1 MASDAQINANRRN
14 ALRSTGPKTPETRA
28 KSARNSRKHGL
39 RAEREKLAREES
51 IAYEARYFRWSAH
64 YGVESD
70 PEEFLLN
77 ANLFLASDMD
87 RVRGAYLEL
96 TQSQIDNAE
105 DDEIKEVRET
115 GDLLFT
121 DSRGVP
127 VALFG
132 TRRFNNKKPGGP
144 SWGSET
150 APAIKPDELMR
161 KLESSAMGCYWIL
174 EVLEELLERARKRFW
189 SSGDRLMMLRLLGRN
204 PVDGPADRR
213 VAEVFAASH
222 ALRPMG
228 KPFDDLLSDMNELML
243 EAHVK
248 AVVALWP
255 DLSQRGEKEKARQ
268 SLIELVEGEIERV
281 WDIAAEHDT
290 HIKDEPARTRRR
302 KGFVY
307 TKEAEAM
314 RRYFL
319 RAKGSVERGGKVIR
333 QEVRARKADSDAQG
347 LPPVPGK
354 DVISPYDGRPAA
366 WWAEN
371 VGGGKKGDLRSR
383 GGRGQETRAQHAD
396 GEADSG
402 DCGSGG
408 PLAGSGS
415 GAAVEIGREPQ
426 ADGTRSVPATSN
438 EKGRGWESVV
448 VEESDVLACGGYLPE
463 KYVGAAGDGDGESAP
478 GAALEDEVPN
488 SKTVGAESE
497 EAERCDIELNAGGAS
512 EVTQEQLAEAADR
525 GREEE
530 VAAGGDESQ
539 IGEKA
544 PNEANFCDDACIAQ
558 HEDII
563 EVPTNSGG
571 VSGLDDCQTK
581 PILQTKPIPV
591 GGAEAGGSGGST
603 TQPVARALTDYERR
617 DAWKEI
623 RRREWIRQRAEK
635 EARERLARLNAG
647 GMNAGAGAGGAAGE
661 GMAPQDV
668 RGP

>member
-1 MASDAQINANRRN
+1 M
-14 ALRSTGPKTPETRA
+14 RS
-28 KSARNSRKHGL
+28 
-39 RAEREKLAREES
+39 EREKLAREES

-115 GDLLFT
+115 GELLFT

-127 VALFG
+127 VSLYG

-150 APAIKPDELMR
+150 APAIKPDERMR

-281 WDIAAEHDT
+281 WAIAAEHDT

-314 RRYFL
+314 RRWFA

-333 QEVRARKADSDAQG
+333 QEVRARKADNHAET

-354 DVISPYDGRPAA
+354 DVSPYDGRPSS
-366 WWAEN
+366 WWRAD
-371 VGGGKKGDLRSR
+371 VGGERKAGRRAEDGGRR
-383 GGRGQETRAQHAD
+383 TEGGGRGQEDFAQDRDAK
-396 GEADSG
+396 
-402 DCGSGG
+402 CGSGG
-408 PLAGSGS
+408 PVADGGSD
-415 GAAVEIGREPQ
+415 AAVEIGRE
-426 ADGTRSVPATSN
+426 AGAGGTRSVPATPNGS
-438 EKGRGWESVV
+438 GRGWDSVV

-463 KYVGAAGDGDGESAP
+463 KYIGGAGEGEAAADGA
-478 GAALEDEVPN
+478 DEVSSTETGN
-488 SKTVGAESE
+488 SDSGQAGPYETDV
-497 EAERCDIELNAGGAS
+497 NAGGVGPVMD
-512 EVTQEQLAEAADR
+512 EDR
-525 GREEE
+525 GE
-530 VAAGGDESQ
+530 VACGERSEGVDGGAGTGLILDVGGHARSVAGGDDCAN
-539 IGEKA
+539 A
-544 PNEANFCDDACIAQ
+544 PNEANSGDDVCIVQ
-558 HEDII
+558 HQEIV

-581 PILQTKPIPV
+581 PILQTKPMP
-591 GGAEAGGSGGST
+591 AGGGETGGIEGS
-603 TQPVARALTDYERR
+603 TQPVGRAQTDFEQR
-617 DAWKEI
+617 DAWKER
-623 RRREWIRQRAEK
+623 RRREWIRARAEK
-635 EARERLARLNAG
+635 EARERERLARLKV
-647 GMNAGAGAGGAAGE
+647 GAANTGTTSSASGE
-661 GMAPQDV
+661 AVPPHDV

>member
-1 MASDAQINANRRN
+1 M
-14 ALRSTGPKTPETRA
+14 RS
-28 KSARNSRKHGL
+28 
-39 RAEREKLAREES
+39 EREKLAREES

-132 TRRFNNKKPGGP
+132 TRRYNNKKPGGP

-281 WDIAAEHDT
+281 WAIAAEHDT

-314 RRYFL
+314 RRWF
-319 RAKGSVERGGKVIR
+319 AR
-333 QEVRARKADSDAQG
+333 QG
-347 LPPVPGK
+347 
-354 DVISPYDGRPAA
+354 
-366 WWAEN
+366 
-371 VGGGKKGDLRSR
+371 
-383 GGRGQETRAQHAD
+383 
-396 GEADSG
+396 
-402 DCGSGG
+402 
-408 PLAGSGS
+408 
-415 GAAVEIGREPQ
+415 
-426 ADGTRSVPATSN
+426 
-438 EKGRGWESVV
+438 
-448 VEESDVLACGGYLPE
+448 
-463 KYVGAAGDGDGESAP
+463 
-478 GAALEDEVPN
+478 
-488 SKTVGAESE
+488 
-497 EAERCDIELNAGGAS
+497 
-512 EVTQEQLAEAADR
+512 
-525 GREEE
+525 
-530 VAAGGDESQ
+530 
-539 IGEKA
+539 
-544 PNEANFCDDACIAQ
+544 
-558 HEDII
+558 
-563 EVPTNSGG
+563 
-571 VSGLDDCQTK
+571 
-581 PILQTKPIPV
+581 V
-591 GGAEAGGSGGST
+591 GGARGQGNSAGGTGAEGG
-603 TQPVARALTDYERR
+603 
-617 DAWKEI
+617 
-623 RRREWIRQRAEK
+623 
-635 EARERLARLNAG
+635 
-647 GMNAGAGAGGAAGE
+647 
-661 GMAPQDV
+661 
-668 RGP
+668 

>member
-14 ALRSTGPKTPETRA
+14 ALRSTGPKTPESRA
-28 KSARNSRKHGL
+28 KSARNSRKHGI
-39 RAEREKLAREES
+39 RSEREKLAREES

-127 VALFG
+127 VSLYG

-189 SSGDRLMMLRLLGRN
+189 SSGDRLMMLRLLGRH
-204 PVDGPADRR
+204 PVDGPTDRR

-281 WDIAAEHDT
+281 WAIAAEHDT

-314 RRYFL
+314 RRWFA

-333 QEVRARKADSDAQG
+333 QEVRARKADNHAET

-354 DVISPYDGRPAA
+354 DVSPYDGRPAA
-366 WWAEN
+366 WWAES

-383 GGRGQETRAQHAD
+383 GGRGQENPRPTR
-396 GEADSG
+396 
-402 DCGSGG
+402 
-408 PLAGSGS
+408 
-415 GAAVEIGREPQ
+415 R
-426 ADGTRSVPATSN
+426 
-438 EKGRGWESVV
+438 
-448 VEESDVLACGGYLPE
+448 
-463 KYVGAAGDGDGESAP
+463 
-478 GAALEDEVPN
+478 
-488 SKTVGAESE
+488 
-497 EAERCDIELNAGGAS
+497 
-512 EVTQEQLAEAADR
+512 
-525 GREEE
+525 
-530 VAAGGDESQ
+530 
-539 IGEKA
+539 
-544 PNEANFCDDACIAQ
+544 
-558 HEDII
+558 
-563 EVPTNSGG
+563 
-571 VSGLDDCQTK
+571 
-581 PILQTKPIPV
+581 
-591 GGAEAGGSGGST
+591 
-603 TQPVARALTDYERR
+603 
-617 DAWKEI
+617 
-623 RRREWIRQRAEK
+623 
-635 EARERLARLNAG
+635 
-647 GMNAGAGAGGAAGE
+647 AGAGCGDSR
-661 GMAPQDV
+661 PTW
-668 RGP
+668 